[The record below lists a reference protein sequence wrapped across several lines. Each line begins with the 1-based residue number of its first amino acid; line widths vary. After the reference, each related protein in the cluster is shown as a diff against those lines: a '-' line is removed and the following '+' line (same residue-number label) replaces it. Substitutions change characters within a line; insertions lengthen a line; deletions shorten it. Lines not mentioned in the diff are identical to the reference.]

1 MVTLDR
7 VGHELPE
14 VIWPQV
20 WDEILAHTAQ

>member
-14 VIWPQV
+14 VVWPQV
-20 WDEILAHTAQ
+20 WEAILTHTAE